1 MSIKTSFFKVENR
14 KITKI
19 NDVNYTNLQEVDKF
33 HFFFDDEWEGLDKVI
48 KICVKDNIYE
58 YPLLKDEVIIP
69 PEAYVPGI
77 ISIGINGVKD
87 SRVLATGLTT
97 ITIGES
103 AYSDELPSNMPT
115 PTQWDLYIAELN
127 NLLRDANTVKEECE
141 ELLAEV
147 VRYRDE
153 SIANIEIVEE
163 LKNQTQAIKEQV
175 DAQKE
180 AIDEDIAEAE
190 SHLDTYNANYEQKL
204 ADFNENFTE
213 KKQIIDDDV
222 SDFEDDYEEKMSAL
236 NTAGTEKVNAV
247 NTAGSTQ
254 VGNVNTAGNTQVGNV
269 NSAGATQKTAVETA
283 GATQKAAVESAGATQ
298 VGNVNTAGSTKVSEV
313 NSAGSTQVNAI
324 NSAGGAQVVAVE
336 SAGTQ
341 QTSAVN
347 TAGETQ
353 VGNVNSAG
361 TTQTNAVNQAG
372 QQKLD
377 EINSNQTVQQVA
389 NHESRLRVLEKKDGR
404 AYSIIRKKNDNS
416 SSAWTRADD
425 AVGLVANAKVA
436 TTEAVQNDFDN
447 IYPWSDIKDCNVD
460 ATGEPTHYIGESGF
474 TRTEEVYV
482 HIPKHWIKREQY
494 DVEEDGVTNTY
505 EKITI
510 YDYAAEGSQ
519 EIAAY
524 LVGKYHTAEEN
535 GVHVS
540 KTGLVGK
547 SEYTKANFR
556 TKAKAKGTRW
566 SLLDWH
572 WFDLCYLY
580 LVEYADY
587 NSETKLGH
595 GYIYSNDTK
604 SLLAEN
610 STNRVVIN
618 SMTGMYVGKTISI
631 GTAKGNY
638 SIARSRQITAI
649 NDYSDE
655 TLSNKME
662 VVFDGDPVDVTT
674 ASTVWQSPQING
686 DLDSFANTSG
696 CLVSDMYHSVVYR
709 GIENIF
715 GNLWQHVDGISIKD
729 GLTYV
734 CYDPTQY
741 ANDKFTDPYVALGY
755 ENAKTND
762 SYIREVGYDEE
773 HQLIAMPTRVGGSSS
788 TYLCDNYWYG
798 AGNKILY
805 VGGISYTGG
814 SKCGLFASN
823 CNNASSY
830 SHWYYRSSSSYS
842 TSING
847 GLGVVNPQKIYLT
860 CSIVIFISLLRYN
873 FKQRDLMC
881 AAPCFVLFGFD
892 CTSVVIRTPTVASMV
907 FLLRIATTLLR
918 TRTGTTG
925 ARQLIEVIILHIIF
939 LATWQKLS
947 RNWAGLVSN

>member
-19 NDVNYTNLQEVDKF
+19 NDVNYTSLQEVDKF

-141 ELLAEV
+141 DLLAEV

-180 AIDEDIAEAE
+180 AIDDDIAEAE

-204 ADFNENFTE
+204 RQFNENFTA
-213 KKQIIDDDV
+213 KKQIIDNDV

-236 NTAGTEKVNAV
+236 NTAGTEKVNAI

-283 GATQKAAVESAGATQ
+283 GATQLNAVNGAGATQKAAVESAGATQ

-313 NSAGSTQVNAI
+313 NTAGSTQVNAI
-324 NSAGGAQVVAVE
+324 NSAGGTQVAAVE

-353 VGNVNSAG
+353 VGNVNAAG

-377 EINSNQTVQQVA
+377 EINSNQTVQQVN

-404 AYSIIRKKNDNS
+404 AYSIIRTITNNS
-416 SSAWTRADD
+416 SPAWERADD
-425 AVGLVANAKVA
+425 AVGLVANARIG
-436 TTEAVQNDFDN
+436 TTETVHNDFDN

-460 ATGEPTHYIGESGF
+460 ANGEPTHYIGESGF
-474 TRTEEVYV
+474 DPTAEVYV

-494 DVEEDGVTNTY
+494 TETEDETEVTK

-510 YDYAAEGSQ
+510 YDYAAQGAI
-519 EIAAY
+519 EIKEY
-524 LVGKYHTAEEN
+524 FIGKYDTAYE
-535 GVHVS
+535 GTVPVS
-540 KTGLVGK
+540 KTGL
-547 SEYTKANFR
+547 YPANSTTRATHRTRAR
-556 TKAKAKGTRW
+556 TKGTNFG
-566 SLLDWH
+566 LLDWRY
-572 WFDLCYLY
+572 FDIRFLY
-580 LVEYADY
+580 LVEYANY
-587 NSETKLGH
+587 NCELMLGH
-595 GYIYSNDTK
+595 GNISYVRGTAILDESD
-604 SLLAEN
+604 
-610 STNRVVIN
+610 TNRVILDSVPNGFYI
-618 SMTGMYVGKTISI
+618 GKSVSI
-631 GTAKGNY
+631 GTDYGNY
-638 SIARSRQITAI
+638 SVARDREITAI
-649 NDYSDE
+649 EDYSDGNV
-655 TLSNKME
+655 TDKKAIT
-662 VVFDGDPVDVTT
+662 FDGEAVNITT
-674 ASTVWQSPQING
+674 GIYIWTSAQKSGQ
-686 DLDSFANTSG
+686 LDSFGNTSG
-696 CLVSDMYHSVVYR
+696 CLVNDNYHCVTYR
-709 GIENIF
+709 GIENVW
-715 GNLWQHVDGISIKD
+715 GNIYQHLD
-729 GLTYV
+729 GLNIRNKQSYI
-734 CYDPTQY
+734 CYDPSEYT
-741 ANDKFTDPYVALGY
+741 NDKFTSPYVELGY
-755 ENAKTND
+755 ANATASD
-762 SYIREVGYDEE
+762 SYIKEVGYDEDNP
-773 HQLIAMPTRVGGSSS
+773 LIAMPTATGGSSS
-788 TYLCDNYWYG
+788 TYLCDAYWCSDG
-798 AGNKILY
+798 DRILL
-805 VGGISYTGG
+805 VGGSASSNG
-814 SKCGLFASN
+814 SKYGLFASH
-823 CNNASSY
+823 CNSASSL
-830 SHWYYRSSSSYS
+830 SSWNHRSSPSYS
-842 TSING
+842 YQLKRGAG
-847 GLGVVNPQKIYLT
+847 GGQPPEN
-860 CSIVIFISLLRYN
+860 ISNMQHSY
-873 FKQRDLMC
+873 FY
-881 AAPCFVLFGFD
+881 F
-892 CTSVVIRTPTVASMV
+892 
-907 FLLRIATTLLR
+907 
-918 TRTGTTG
+918 
-925 ARQLIEVIILHIIF
+925 
-939 LATWQKLS
+939 
-947 RNWAGLVSN
+947 SNTI